1 MPDLQTQPHEQRGHI
16 LSLIRMHHLNVGD
29 PAPEFSALDQDGKT
43 HTLQDYKGQK
53 VALYFYPKDNTPGC
67 TNQACSLRD
76 GMSNLRESGIT
87 VLGVSINHAAS
98 HRKFIDKFEL
108 PFDLLV
114 DEDHSLQDLYGVWG
128 LKKFMGREYDGTHRT
143 TFCIDEEGTIAAII
157 RKPKVKAHADEVLEA
172 FAGER

>member
-1 MPDLQTQPHEQRGHI
+1 
-16 LSLIRMHHLNVGD
+16 MHHLNVGD
-29 PAPEFSALDQDGKT
+29 PAPAFEALDQDGKT
-43 HTLQDYKGQK
+43 HRLSDYSGRR

-76 GMSNLRESGIT
+76 GMAKLKTAGID

-98 HRKFIDKFEL
+98 HRKFIDKFQL

-114 DEDHSLQDLYGVWG
+114 DEDHALQDLYGVWG

-143 TFCIDEEGTIAAII
+143 TFCIDGEGNIAAII
-157 RKPKVKAHADEVLEA
+157 RKPKVKEHAAEVLAA
-172 FAGER
+172 FEGER

>member
-1 MPDLQTQPHEQRGHI
+1 
-16 LSLIRMHHLNVGD
+16 MHHLNVGD
-29 PAPEFSALDQDGKT
+29 SAPAFSALDQDGNT
-43 HTLQDYKGQK
+43 HTLETHKGKK
-53 VALYFYPKDNTPGC
+53 VVLYFYPKDNTPGC

-76 GMSNLRESGIT
+76 GMADLKAEGIV

-98 HRKFIDKFEL
+98 HRKFIDKYEL

-114 DEDHSLQDLYGVWG
+114 DEDHALQDLYGVWG

-143 TFCIDEEGTIAAII
+143 TFCIDEAGKIVAII
-157 RKPKVKAHADEVLEA
+157 RKPKVKEHAAEVLAA

>member
-1 MPDLQTQPHEQRGHI
+1 
-16 LSLIRMHHLNVGD
+16 MHHLNVGD
-29 PAPEFSALDQDGKT
+29 PAPAFSALDQNEKT
-43 HTLQDYKGQK
+43 HTLENYNGKR
-53 VALYFYPKDNTPGC
+53 VALYFYPKGNTPGC

-76 GMSNLRESGIT
+76 GMAELKEAGIN

-98 HRKFIDKFEL
+98 HRKFIEKFEL

-143 TFCIDEEGTIAAII
+143 TFCIEADGTIAAII
-157 RKPKVKAHADEVLEA
+157 RKPKVKEHAAEVLAA
-172 FAGER
+172 FGDES